1 MTAEPVPSAALA
13 SAPPA
18 AASARRWPRLAPLLG
33 LIGFFA
39 FWEGIASLGLVPKT
53 LLPAPSDIP
62 QAWRGEVVGGFWWDA
77 VLNSLSHYISGLVL
91 GSGLG
96 LALGVACGLLPRLET
111 SLSWVV
117 RVLRPIPGLAWVP
130 FAIIWFGISP
140 TAATFI
146 IGIAVFWIN
155 FFAALGAVQAVDRD
169 LIEVAQAFGHGGLL
183 GRLRKVVL
191 PAALPGM
198 LSGLRT
204 GLGQAWMAVVAAE
217 LFGIPGVGARMMQA
231 ASLLATELVVVYML
245 TMALLYGITD
255 SLFEFARRR
264 LLSWQR

>member
-1 MTAEPVPSAALA
+1 MTAEPSSATDVET
-13 SAPPA
+13 PA
-18 AASARRWPRLAPLLG
+18 APTARRWPLLAPAIG
-33 LIGFFA
+33 LVGFFA
-39 FWEGIASLGLVPKT
+39 LWEAVASLGLVPKT

-62 QAWRGEVVGGFWWDA
+62 RAWRSEIAGGFWWDS
-77 VLNSLSHYISGLVL
+77 VLGSLSHYISGLVL

-111 SLSWVV
+111 SLQWVV

-155 FFAALGAVQAVDRD
+155 FFAALGAVQTVDRD
-169 LIEVAQAFGHGGLL
+169 LIEVAQAFGHSSLM

-231 ASLLATELVVVYML
+231 ASLLATDLVVVYML

-264 LLSWQR
+264 LLAWQR